1 MYDQNRSLAVM
12 PYFVLGLAK
21 SSIQRISSRYPSSM
35 SSPRS
40 VVVKSMYDE
49 DDARY
54 SPEDR
59 SYYGGEVVD
68 QRILVMPREQLDG
81 RFSDKAS

>member
-1 MYDQNRSLAVM
+1 
-12 PYFVLGLAK
+12 
-21 SSIQRISSRYPSSM
+21 M

>member
-1 MYDQNRSLAVM
+1 
-12 PYFVLGLAK
+12 
-21 SSIQRISSRYPSSM
+21 M

-59 SYYGGEVVD
+59 SYYGEAQVVD
-68 QRILVMPREQLDG
+68 KRILVMPREQLDG
-81 RFSDKAS
+81 RFSDKVRKPTN